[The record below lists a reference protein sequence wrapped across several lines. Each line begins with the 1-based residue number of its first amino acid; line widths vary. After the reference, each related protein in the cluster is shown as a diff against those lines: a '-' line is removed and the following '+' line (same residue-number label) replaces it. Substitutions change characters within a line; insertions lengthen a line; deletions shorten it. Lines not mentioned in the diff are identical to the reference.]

1 MAELL
6 ALMPMFALG
15 RSLYV
20 FVLFWAIALLRDASL
35 YWFNFSLWKRDRQ
48 ADIQMVSL
56 YLLSHTHIHLLHVCV
71 SLHVIA
77 WSSLCGDRHGPRWL
91 AQCDWEV
98 YSSRRRRR
106 QKGQKESW
114 RERERRTAKN
124 ESDEWRKGGR
134 ERKRVMEAQGVTD
147 RKFSNV
153 FWWICTSYHFLSSAV
168 HKGNRSSSYF

>member
-35 YWFNFSLWKRDRQ
+35 YWFNFKLWKRDRQ
-48 ADIQMVSL
+48 ADMQMVSL
-56 YLLSHTHIHLLHVCV
+56 YLSLSHTHSISCAC
-71 SLHVIA
+71 VIA

-91 AQCDWEV
+91 AQYDWEV
-98 YSSRRRRR
+98 YSSRRRR
-106 QKGQKESW
+106 QKGQKESQ
-114 RERERRTAKN
+114 REREREK
-124 ESDEWRKGGR
+124 DCKEWVRREKGR
-134 ERKRVMEAQGVTD
+134 REAQGVTA

-153 FWWICTSYHFLSSAV
+153 FWWICTSYHFLFSAV
-168 HKGNRSSSYF
+168 HKGNQSSA